1 MKYKHILSIQDRI
14 KKKNLV
20 KPFVHKI
27 SIWFNSIQFYKKK
40 PSILA
45 ALCAGTAV
53 FTRAKERKKVDMH
66 SSAEHCCR
74 VFSLDFLNKVK
85 QS

>member
-1 MKYKHILSIQDRI
+1 M
-14 KKKNLV
+14 KKK
-20 KPFVHKI
+20 
-27 SIWFNSIQFYKKK
+27 
-40 PSILA
+40 ILA
-45 ALCAGTAV
+45 AMCPATAV

-74 VFSLDFLNKVK
+74 VFPLDFLNKVK